1 MANLRIAL
9 ETIEKIDFLNTSGMT
24 YSEVMARYKPDVLMN
39 LALYDT
45 KSKTT
50 LPHLIDEGKK
60 AGYLFSDEGIGIR
73 NGKEILWAKKE
84 DPSLRDFVAGAPT
97 LLKNGQAY
105 IHWGNKVSDYVNGCH
120 KRTILGFNDT
130 HVILCCTDNALTI
143 EETAETAKSLGM
155 SCAVNLDGGGS
166 QHLQEKEKIYKRSL
180 RANVSWLL
188 IYLKDELKLRQE
200 LIPMSNRRSGKHLV
214 PTTLTIHSTGNLK
227 STAQN
232 ERDNLSRSGNTSS
245 ASFHVVVDEKE
256 AILCI
261 PFDEVAFH
269 SGTTEGNY
277 SSLSLEICE
286 SGNREKTLQNA
297 IQVAAQILNNFGWGA
312 DKLRQHYDWN
322 GKNCPAILRN
332 TSRWNWFV
340 SEVKKE
346 LEKKNVTETIVYHKG
361 SELKAIIVDGVTYA
375 PVRVLAESLGK
386 IVNYDAKTKTTTI
399 I

>member
-9 ETIEKIDFLNTSGMT
+9 ESIEKIDLLNTSGMT
-24 YSEVMARYKPDVLMN
+24 YGEVMARYKPDVLMN

-84 DPSLRDFVAGAPT
+84 DASLRDFVAGAPT
-97 LLKNGQAY
+97 LLKDGQAY
-105 IHWGNKVSDYVNGCH
+105 INWGNKVSDYVNGKH

-130 HVILCCTDNALTI
+130 HVILCCTDNTLTI
-143 EETAETAKSLGM
+143 EEAAETAKSLGM
-155 SCAVNLDGGGS
+155 SYAVNLDGGGS

-232 ERDNLSRSGNTSS
+232 ERDNLARTGNTSS

-261 PFDEVAFH
+261 PFDEVAYH
-269 SGTTEGNY
+269 SGTTDGND

-286 SGNREKTLQNA
+286 SGDREKTLKRA
-297 IQVAAQILNNFGWGA
+297 IETAAEILEHFGWGVE
-312 DKLRQHYDWN
+312 KLRQHYDWN
-322 GKNCPAILRN
+322 GKNCPSILRN
-332 TSRWNWFV
+332 TGRWNWFL

-346 LEKKNVTETIVYHKG
+346 LEKKTVTKTTVTSGGKTYEAY
-361 SELKAIIVDGVTYA
+361 IIDGTTYA
-375 PVRVLAESLGK
+375 PVRAIAEALGK
-386 IVNYDAKTKTTTI
+386 TVNYDEKTKKTVI
-399 I
+399 V